1 MAVRLRSLDA
11 FRGATIA
18 GMILVNNP
26 GSWSHTY
33 PPLAHAEW
41 HGWTPTDLIF
51 PFFLF
56 IVGVSLTFSFA
67 RRRSEGAGRLDLLS
81 KIGRRALIIFAIGLV
96 LNLIPE
102 FDFESV
108 RIPGVLQRIA
118 AAYAI
123 AASLSVLLSPRAL
136 RWTAGALLVG
146 YWLAMALVPVPG
158 YGAGVL
164 EPVGNLA
171 QYIDYRLM
179 AGHLWKPEWD
189 PEGILSTV
197 PAVVTCLL
205 GVFAGRWLQA
215 PRMPAEHVAGMF
227 VWGSASVVAGWVWNG
242 WFPINKSLWTSSY
255 VLFTGGLAAMALA
268 ACYWVIDL
276 HRRERWAGPFF
287 VLGSNALLAF
297 ILSGLMA
304 RILIWLKVPGAT
316 WPVAMTTRIYT
327 ELAERFNPL
336 DASFAFALGYLVFWV
351 GVMAIL
357 HRKRWHVRV

>member
-1 MAVRLRSLDA
+1 MAARLRSLDA

-26 GSWSHTY
+26 GSWSHIH
-33 PPLAHAEW
+33 PPLAHAAW

-67 RRRSEGAGRLDLLS
+67 RRHAEGHGRLELLS
-81 KIGRRALIIFAIGLV
+81 KIGRRAVVLFLIGLL
-96 LNLIPE
+96 LNLIPG
-102 FDFESV
+102 FDFASV

-118 AAYAI
+118 VAYAI
-123 AASLSVLLSPRAL
+123 AATLSVLLSPRAL
-136 RWTAGALLVG
+136 RWTAAALLLG
-146 YWLAMALVPVPG
+146 YWLALSLVPVPG
-158 YGAGVL
+158 HGPGVL

-171 QYIDYRLM
+171 QYIDYRLL

-205 GVFAGRWLQA
+205 GIFTGRWLQA

-227 VWGSASVVAGWVWNG
+227 VWGSAAVVTGWVWSA

-255 VLFTGGLAAMALA
+255 VLFTGGLAVMALA
-268 ACYWVIDL
+268 ICYWIIDV
-276 HRRERWAGPFF
+276 HRRIRWARPLFA
-287 VLGSNALLAF
+287 LGSNALPAF
-297 ILSGLMA
+297 VLSGLMA
-304 RILIWLKVPGAT
+304 RALIWWKVPVDGGT
-316 WPVAMTTRIYT
+316 VAARTRIFTLLT
-327 ELAERFNPL
+327 EWLSPR
-336 DASFAFALGYLVFWV
+336 DASLAFALGFVLFWV
-351 GVMAIL
+351 GVMMVFE
-357 HRKRWHVRV
+357 RKGWHLRV

>member
-1 MAVRLRSLDA
+1 MAARLRSLDA

-26 GSWSHTY
+26 GSWSHVH
-33 PPLAHAEW
+33 PPLAHAAW

-67 RRRSEGAGRLDLLS
+67 RRQAEGDGPLELLS
-81 KIGRRALIIFAIGLV
+81 KIGRRAAVLFLIGLL
-96 LNLIPE
+96 LNLIPG
-102 FDFESV
+102 FDVATV

-118 AAYAI
+118 VAYAV

-136 RWTAGALLVG
+136 RWTAGGLLVG
-146 YWLAMALVPVPG
+146 YWLALTLVPVPG

-171 QYIDYRLM
+171 QYLDSRVL
-179 AGHLWKPEWD
+179 AGHMWKPEWD

-205 GVFAGRWLQA
+205 GVFTGRWLQA

-227 VWGSASVVAGWVWNG
+227 VWGSAAVVAGWAWSG

-255 VLFTGGLAAMALA
+255 VLFTGGLAVMALA
-268 ACYWVIDL
+268 ICYWVIDV
-276 HRRERWAGPFF
+276 HRRERWARPFF
-287 VLGSNALLAF
+287 VLGSNPLLAF
-297 ILSGLMA
+297 VLSGLMA
-304 RILIWLKVPGAT
+304 RVLIWWKVPGGDGR
-316 WPVAMTTRIYT
+316 VAAKTRAFD
-327 ELAERFNPL
+327 ELAKWLSPR
-336 DASFAFALGYLVFWV
+336 DASLAFAILFVLFWI
-351 GVMAIL
+351 GVMAVFE
-357 HRKRWHVRV
+357 RKRWHLRV